1 MWPMFHGN
9 PQHTGL
15 SPFSGPAVPVL
26 KWTFQTGAPIY
37 ASPVVGRGRVYV
49 VNADGNLY
57 ALNLQRQLLWTFQTG
72 RRVNLALHASSAAIG
87 SDGTV
92 YVAGCIQCN
101 NYNRTAPPQG
111 ILYALNPAGQLKWNL
126 TIPNSGEGI
135 DTLTSPTIG
144 SDGTIYVSDVG
155 FRVIAVNPDGTLKW
169 QLFTHGE
176 VVGSPAVAPDGT
188 VYATIDDPGPPVGAC
203 RVLNK
208 CLAALNPDGSVK
220 WTLQA
225 GGGFS
230 SPAVGSDGTVYVE
243 GVAVASNGTL
253 EWMERPFRSPS
264 IGADGT
270 IYGTT
275 EEGSFAPGLFA
286 VNPDGT
292 QRLQFP
298 IQRPTGP
305 GTDICCFYGI
315 VTPSSVAIGSNG
327 ILYLGVGIEAFCN
340 CPPEPSGYANATLYA
355 VASNGSLA
363 WKFAIHPTVPCV
375 SFNCPVDQVSDPV
388 IGSDGTIYVGSGD
401 GNLYAIG

>member
-1 MWPMFHGN
+1 M
-9 PQHTGL
+9 
-15 SPFSGPAVPVL
+15 
-26 KWTFQTGAPIY
+26 
-37 ASPVVGRGRVYV
+37 
-49 VNADGNLY
+49 D
-57 ALNLQRQLLWTFQTG
+57 
-72 RRVNLALHASSAAIG
+72 LALHASSPAIG
-87 SDGTV
+87 SGGTI
-92 YVAGCIQCN
+92 YVAGCVQCN
-101 NYNRTAPPQG
+101 NYNRTTPPQG

-188 VYATIDDPGPPVGAC
+188 VYAAIDDPGPPVGAC
-203 RVLNK
+203 RFLNK

-220 WTLQA
+220 WTLQP

-230 SPAVGSDGTVYVE
+230 SPAVGSDGMVYVE

-275 EEGSFAPGLFA
+275 EEGSCAGISCLLF
-286 VNPDGT
+286 VY
-292 QRLQFP
+292 RL
-298 IQRPTGP
+298 
-305 GTDICCFYGI
+305 
-315 VTPSSVAIGSNG
+315 
-327 ILYLGVGIEAFCN
+327 E
-340 CPPEPSGYANATLYA
+340 
-355 VASNGSLA
+355 
-363 WKFAIHPTVPCV
+363 
-375 SFNCPVDQVSDPV
+375 
-388 IGSDGTIYVGSGD
+388 
-401 GNLYAIG
+401 